1 VANIDRRYE
10 NGNIEEKRL
19 IVSSIFPDFLE
30 FDGTQHR
37 TRRLNSAIA
46 LIYQNNNKLQ
56 KKNKGTSLPF
66 LDLSLEVES
75 EGFEPSSKHSM
86 IYAFY
91 MFSFSLIVERG
102 KVSRLPIPFSVF
114 AESYHYLAKSQ

>member
-1 VANIDRRYE
+1 MHHPEGGAFC
-10 NGNIEEKRL
+10 G
-19 IVSSIFPDFLE
+19 VSFVTDWK
-30 FDGTQHR
+30 
-37 TRRLNSAIA
+37 SA
-46 LIYQNNNKLQ
+46 L
-56 KKNKGTSLPF
+56 F
-66 LDLSLEVES
+66 VES

-114 AESYHYLAKSQ
+114 AESYHYLAKSQWPVLLFDAPDAKPKNRI